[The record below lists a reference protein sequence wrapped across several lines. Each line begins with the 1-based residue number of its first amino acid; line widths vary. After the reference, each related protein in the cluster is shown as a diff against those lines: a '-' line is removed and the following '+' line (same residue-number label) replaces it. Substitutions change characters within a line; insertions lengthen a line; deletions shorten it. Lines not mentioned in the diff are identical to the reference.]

1 MIRTQFSEVLE
12 MPAPRA
18 LIHGRVELETH
29 HVEPA
34 RKPRPKSSVVV
45 AFQASG
51 EAIGQSEIE
60 QRLWSEVQPIV
71 GEPVC
76 SCDVDGRVAKRL
88 RERPHGMDAGGCP
101 LAQDI
106 EVLRRGSRHEPAQD
120 EVPAADQDDFVVE
133 PPRR

>member
-60 QRLWSEVQPIV
+60 QRLWTEVQPIV
-71 GEPVC
+71 CEPVC
-76 SCDVDGRVAKRL
+76 SCDVDGRVAKWL
-88 RERPHGMDAGGCP
+88 RDRPHRMDAGGCP